1 DDLIMARYAMPPLTT
16 VRQSVYEIGAEAA
29 TAMLSLLRG
38 NRPEVQLPAPAL
50 VVRESTRRMLR

>member
-1 DDLIMARYAMPPLTT
+1 
-16 VRQSVYEIGAEAA
+16 
-29 TAMLSLLRG
+29 MLSLLRG